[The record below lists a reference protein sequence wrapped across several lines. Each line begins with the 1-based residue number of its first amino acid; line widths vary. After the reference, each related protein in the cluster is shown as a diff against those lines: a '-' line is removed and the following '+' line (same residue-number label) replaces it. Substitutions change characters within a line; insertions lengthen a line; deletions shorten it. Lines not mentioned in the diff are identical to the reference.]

1 MHIERKLLPL
11 QLNISLKMK
20 KLLKNLG
27 IWIIIAMII
36 GIVVGI
42 FMGEEA
48 SMFKPLGD
56 FFIQLIKMLVV
67 PLVFVSIVSGAA
79 ALGETKSAGLVGGLS
94 IGYMMVT
101 TIIAISVAL
110 VLSVIF
116 EPGSGVKSD
125 AFNSNDKEYVLS
137 ESEYIDLNIGSSSET
152 TLEFSIEAEGFEKA
166 YWLAYEDGKDKPSV
180 NEIMATGWEVSLSRP
195 ASLVA
200 KDDDN
205 ESIEQVIEHV
215 LTPSTTITAAELK
228 SGTKYNVVVAAVNSK
243 GEEICT
249 KPISNSTITEPM
261 GFWDTVISMIPAN
274 PIEALS
280 TGNILQIII
289 FGLFLGFGIS
299 ALAQEKR
306 RKMTDGLNTIL
317 EALIW
322 CIGKVMYVAPFGV
335 FGLIADA
342 TGTFGFDILM
352 QVANVLWLDL
362 IAVAIIGLGLYP
374 LTVALF
380 SRVSLK
386 SYFREMIKPQIVS
399 FSTASSLATLPVNME
414 ACDRMG
420 ISKQTSGF
428 VLPLG
433 ATINM
438 SGNAIYYALLATF
451 FAQLYGI
458 DLGMA
463 EYVSITIV
471 CALGAIGQAGVPGPT
486 LLAAAVLVAAGIP
499 LEGLPLFYALD
510 RIFDMIRTTLNIT
523 GDAACAAVVDRFVK
537 R

>member
-1 MHIERKLLPL
+1 
-11 QLNISLKMK
+11 MK

-27 IWIIIAMII
+27 IWIIIAMIV

-42 FMGEEA
+42 FMGEDA
-48 SMFKPLGD
+48 SIFKPLGD
-56 FFIQLIKMLVV
+56 FFLQLIKMLVV
-67 PLVFVSIVSGAA
+67 PLVFISIISGAA

-101 TIIAISVAL
+101 TIISISVAL
-110 VLSVIF
+110 MLGVIF
-116 EPGSGVKSD
+116 EPGSHV
-125 AFNSNDKEYVLS
+125 
-137 ESEYIDLNIGSSSET
+137 
-152 TLEFSIEAEGFEKA
+152 EA
-166 YWLAYEDGKDKPSV
+166 DG
-180 NEIMATGWEVSLSRP
+180 MAAITV
-195 ASLVA
+195 ASA
-200 KDDDN
+200 A
-205 ESIEQVIEHV
+205 
-215 LTPSTTITAAELK
+215 AAE
-228 SGTKYNVVVAAVNSK
+228 SAAP
-243 GEEICT
+243 ET
-249 KPISNSTITEPM
+249 A
-261 GFWDTVISMIPAN
+261 GFWETVIGMIPAN

-299 ALAQEKR
+299 ALAAEKR
-306 RKMTDGLNTIL
+306 RMLTNGLNNIL

-374 LTVALF
+374 LTVSLF

-386 SYFREMIKPQIVS
+386 NYFREMIKPQIVS

-420 ISKQTSGF
+420 VSKQTSGF

-458 DLGMA
+458 DLGMT

-510 RIFDMIRTTLNIT
+510 RIFDMVRTTLNIT

>member
-1 MHIERKLLPL
+1 MLPL
-11 QLNISLKMK
+11 QLNIYLKMK

-42 FMGEEA
+42 FMGEDA
-48 SMFKPLGD
+48 SIFKPLGD

-94 IGYMMVT
+94 IGYMMIT
-101 TIIAISVAL
+101 TVISISVAL
-110 VLSVIF
+110 MLGAIF
-116 EPGSGVKSD
+116 QPGANVAADGMT
-125 AFNSNDKEYVLS
+125 A
-137 ESEYIDLNIGSSSET
+137 IAQAG
-152 TLEFSIEAEGFEKA
+152 EA
-166 YWLAYEDGKDKPSV
+166 
-180 NEIMATGWEVSLSRP
+180 
-195 ASLVA
+195 
-200 KDDDN
+200 
-205 ESIEQVIEHV
+205 
-215 LTPSTTITAAELK
+215 AAE
-228 SGTKYNVVVAAVNSK
+228 SAAPA
-243 GEEICT
+243 T
-249 KPISNSTITEPM
+249 A
-261 GFWDTVISMIPAN
+261 GFWDTVIGMIPAN

-289 FGLFLGFGIS
+289 FGLFFGFGIS
-299 ALAQEKR
+299 ALAAEKR
-306 RKMTDGLNTIL
+306 RMLTNGLNNIL

-374 LTVALF
+374 LTVALL

-458 DLGMA
+458 DLGMT

>member
-1 MHIERKLLPL
+1 
-11 QLNISLKMK
+11 MK

-27 IWIIIAMII
+27 IWIIIAMIV

-48 SMFKPLGD
+48 SIFKPLGD

-94 IGYMMVT
+94 IGYMMIT
-101 TIIAISVAL
+101 TVISISVAL
-110 VLSVIF
+110 LLGVIF
-116 EPGSGVKSD
+116 EPGANV
-125 AFNSNDKEYVLS
+125 A
-137 ESEYIDLNIGSSSET
+137 
-152 TLEFSIEAEGFEKA
+152 AEGMTA
-166 YWLAYEDGKDKPSV
+166 
-180 NEIMATGWEVSLSRP
+180 
-195 ASLVA
+195 
-200 KDDDN
+200 
-205 ESIEQVIEHV
+205 
-215 LTPSTTITAAELK
+215 ITSAGQAAAE
-228 SGTKYNVVVAAVNSK
+228 SVAPETA
-243 GEEICT
+243 
-249 KPISNSTITEPM
+249 
-261 GFWDTVISMIPAN
+261 GFWDTVIGMIPAN

-299 ALAQEKR
+299 ALAVEKR
-306 RKMTDGLNTIL
+306 RKMVDGLNTIL

-362 IAVAIIGLGLYP
+362 LAVAIIGLGLYP

-386 SYFREMIKPQIVS
+386 SYFSEMVKPQIVS

-458 DLGMA
+458 DLGMT

>member
-1 MHIERKLLPL
+1 
-11 QLNISLKMK
+11 
-20 KLLKNLG
+20 
-27 IWIIIAMII
+27 MII

-42 FMGEEA
+42 FMGEDA
-48 SMFKPLGD
+48 SIFKPLGD

-94 IGYMMVT
+94 IGYMMIT
-101 TIIAISVAL
+101 TVISISVAL
-110 VLSVIF
+110 MLGAIF
-116 EPGSGVKSD
+116 QPGANVAADGMT
-125 AFNSNDKEYVLS
+125 A
-137 ESEYIDLNIGSSSET
+137 IAQAG
-152 TLEFSIEAEGFEKA
+152 EA
-166 YWLAYEDGKDKPSV
+166 
-180 NEIMATGWEVSLSRP
+180 
-195 ASLVA
+195 
-200 KDDDN
+200 
-205 ESIEQVIEHV
+205 
-215 LTPSTTITAAELK
+215 AAE
-228 SGTKYNVVVAAVNSK
+228 SAAPA
-243 GEEICT
+243 T
-249 KPISNSTITEPM
+249 A
-261 GFWDTVISMIPAN
+261 GFWDTVIGMIPAN

-289 FGLFLGFGIS
+289 FGLFFGFGIS
-299 ALAQEKR
+299 ALAAEKR
-306 RKMTDGLNTIL
+306 RMLTNGLNNIL

-374 LTVALF
+374 LTVALL

-458 DLGMA
+458 DLGMT